1 MGQAALTLLGVV
13 LGAAIVGGVSLWQV
27 QLVTV
32 REREAGQVLREQ
44 ERKDTHDAFQRDA
57 ILALHDALTAYWQTA
72 LVAQVQI
79 HNRPTEVGQE
89 TVDHQAIFG
98 PVRAAYWRMSAV
110 RTKVFDDELRRLV
123 NELSD
128 QIDVILSMDV
138 QQAQGVLSESYGL
151 LKQIGDRINAPAQTA
166 VLTCSWPNTSRA
178 TVEAAPDLTA
188 TGIAGNANVSS
199 PPTDRTAG
207 WIGKAP
213 LAVPPGRG
221 S

>member
-1 MGQAALTLLGVV
+1 LSGRDRSVDHTWSIDTWVTGRSPCSPRIIAARNHPEG
-13 LGAAIVGGVSLWQV
+13 
-27 QLVTV
+27 
-32 REREAGQVLREQ
+32 
-44 ERKDTHDAFQRDA
+44 DAFQRDA

-79 HNRPTEVGQE
+79 HNRPTEAGQE

-123 NELSD
+123 NELGD

-151 LKQIGDRINAPAQTA
+151 LKQIGDRINALLKQ
-166 VLTCSWPNTSRA
+166 LF
-178 TVEAAPDLTA
+178 
-188 TGIAGNANVSS
+188 
-199 PPTDRTAG
+199 
-207 WIGKAP
+207 
-213 LAVPPGRG
+213 
-221 S
+221 